1 MFPGELRAFHVV
13 AKTGS
18 IRKASDALGVAPSSV
33 SRKIALLE
41 HHIGTRLLER
51 TAAGVVLT
59 HAGTLVAEY
68 ARSVVLD
75 YESLRADLNDW
86 RGNRRRLVGLT
97 VVESALFAGLVDS
110 IATFRAKF
118 PDVSFRL
125 NTMPA
130 AEVVDEVKRG
140 ACDLGLTFCCPPH
153 PEIVTVARIPE
164 PIVLAV
170 PNDHPMAGAASVQLS
185 DLRDLRLGLP
195 ETTFG
200 VRRILDRACHDI
212 GLGATLNPAFASNS
226 FEALRNFVERG
237 AGVAVLPLR
246 AALRAGQLGQLKVV
260 PIEHQ
265 SLSETT
271 IDIVILQ
278 KRRLPRVVSDFIQQ
292 LVESSKADGVKVQA

>member
-18 IRKASDALGVAPSSV
+18 IRKASEALGVAPSSV

-41 HHIGTRLLER
+41 HQIGTRLLER

-59 HAGTLVAEY
+59 HAGSLVAEY

-86 RGNRRRLVGLT
+86 KGNRRRLVGLA
-97 VVESALFAGLVDS
+97 VVESALFAGLVDA
-110 IATFRAKF
+110 IAVFRSRF
-118 PDVSFRL
+118 PAVSFRL
-125 NTMPA
+125 NTVPA
-130 AEVVDEVKRG
+130 PEVVDEVKRG
-140 ACDLGLTFCCPPH
+140 GCDLGLTFCCPPQ

-170 PNDHPMAGAASVQLS
+170 PNAHPLARESSVHLS
-185 DLRDLRLGLP
+185 DLRDLVLALP
-195 ETTFG
+195 EVTFG
-200 VRRILDRACHDI
+200 IRRILDRACHDI
-212 GLGATLNPAFASNS
+212 GMGATLNPAFSSNS
-226 FEALRNFVERG
+226 FEALRNFVQQG

-246 AALRAGQLGQLKVV
+246 AVLRAGQLGTLKVL
-260 PIEHQ
+260 PIEHE

-271 IDIVILQ
+271 IDIVTLQ
-278 KRRLPRVVSDFIQQ
+278 KRRIPRVVSDFLRQ
-292 LVESSKADGVKVQA
+292 LVESSEADGVTV